1 MASAGPPDFA
11 RLIAAVSGELA
22 TRAIPFMV
30 IGGQAVL
37 LHGDPRLTQDVDL
50 TLARD
55 PSAFGEVLGVCE
67 AIGLRPLA
75 EDVAAFTR
83 RTYVLPAVDDVTGVR
98 VDFIFSTT
106 PYERQAIERAV
117 RIEIGHAVVPFAA
130 AEDLLLH
137 KVFAGR
143 PRDLEDAA
151 GVVRRKGDAL
161 DWSYIENW
169 AAQFATVPG
178 RERILETVADLRRG
192 SAG

>member
-11 RLIAAVSGELA
+11 RLIAAVASELEV
-22 TRAIPFMV
+22 RRIPFMV

-37 LHGDPRLTQDVDL
+37 LHGDPRLTQDVDV

-55 PSAFGEVLGVCE
+55 PSAVADVLSAC
-67 AIGLRPLA
+67 AALGLRPLP
-75 EDVAAFTR
+75 EDAAAFAR

-117 RIEIGHAVVPFAA
+117 QVEIGEALVPFAS
-130 AEDLLLH
+130 AEDLVLH
-137 KVFAGR
+137 KLFAGR

-151 GVVRRKGDAL
+151 SVVRRKGETL
-161 DWSYIENW
+161 DWRYIEKW
-169 AAQFATVPG
+169 AAQFVTVPG
-178 RERILETVADLRRG
+178 RERILDAVADLRG
-192 SAG
+192 G